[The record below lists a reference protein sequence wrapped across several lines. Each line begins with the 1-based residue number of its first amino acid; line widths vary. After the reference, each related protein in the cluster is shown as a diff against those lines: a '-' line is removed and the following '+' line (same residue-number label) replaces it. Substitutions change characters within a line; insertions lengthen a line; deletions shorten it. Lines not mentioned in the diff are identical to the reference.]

1 MTRAYSQPRT
11 FMLSWLTLLLAP
23 IAWAVALGILWSLT
37 NESCVHQTRTAMWV
51 SAGVSVLVALAPAP
65 LAWLR
70 RRRLDAGSA
79 AGERFRF
86 MLEAAAGVSLI
97 FALTLLL
104 STVSILLLSPCRT

>member
-1 MTRAYSQPRT
+1 MTRACSQPRT
-11 FMLSWLTLLLAP
+11 FMLSWLTLLVAP
-23 IAWAVALGILWSLT
+23 IAWATALGVLWSLT
-37 NESCVHQTRTAMWV
+37 DESCVHQTRTALWV
-51 SAGVSVLVALAPAP
+51 SAGVSVLIAGVPAP

-70 RRRLDAGSA
+70 RRRLNAGSA

-104 STVSILLLSPCRT
+104 SAASILLLNPCRT

>member
-23 IAWAVALGILWSLT
+23 IAWATALGILWSLT
-37 NESCVHQTRTAMWV
+37 DESCVHQTRTAMWL
-51 SAGVSVLVALAPAP
+51 SAGVSVLVALVPAP
-65 LAWLR
+65 FAWLR
-70 RRRLDAGSA
+70 RRRLNAASA

-86 MLEAAAGVSLI
+86 MFQAAAGVSLI

-104 STVSILLLSPCRT
+104 STVSIWLLSPCRT